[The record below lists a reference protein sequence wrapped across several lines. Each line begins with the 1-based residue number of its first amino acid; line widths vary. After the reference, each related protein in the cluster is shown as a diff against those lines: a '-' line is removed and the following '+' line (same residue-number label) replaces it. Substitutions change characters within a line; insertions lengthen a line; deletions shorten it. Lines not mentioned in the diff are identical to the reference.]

1 MIWNKL
7 TYNLKAF
14 NKALIIHKE
23 LRGAMV
29 LLRLHLH
36 NVHILRMSL
45 RILVN
50 KVTYLASGNIYF
62 ALLLTITGYLAHIE
76 MHF

>member
-29 LLRLHLH
+29 LLRLHLP
-36 NVHILRMSL
+36 RGSL
-45 RILVN
+45 VQMPLTMPITMVN
-50 KVTYLASGNIYF
+50 VTYLAW
-62 ALLLTITGYLAHIE
+62 
-76 MHF
+76 